1 MKITKKTMLNYI
13 FMDIDNL
20 GGSYIR
26 MLRNPYSK
34 IENVYNDFIKGE
46 LTVGDCYCRL
56 FI

>member
-1 MKITKKTMLNYI
+1 MKMTKKAMLNYL
-13 FMDIDNL
+13 FVDIDYL
-20 GGSYIR
+20 GGSYLR

-34 IENVYNDFIKGE
+34 IEKVYNDFVEGE

>member
-46 LTVGDCYCRL
+46 LTVGDCYFRL